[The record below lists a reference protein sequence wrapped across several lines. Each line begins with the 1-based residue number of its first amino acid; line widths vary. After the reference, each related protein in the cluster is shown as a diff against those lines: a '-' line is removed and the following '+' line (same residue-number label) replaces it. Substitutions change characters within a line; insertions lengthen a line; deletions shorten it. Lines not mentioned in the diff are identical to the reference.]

1 MHHHD
6 MTTCLIGMIAVC
18 RKDKG
23 LNGREVSRRMNKS
36 LDWCGKLERGTVKH
50 LTMIDYFGLAEVLDF
65 RASRFIAKVEAEHA
79 QDRH

>member
-18 RKDKG
+18 RKDMG

-36 LDWCGKLERGTVKH
+36 RDWCSGLERGTVKH
-50 LTMIDYFGLAEVLDF
+50 LSMTDYFGLAEVLDF
-65 RASRFIAKVEAEHA
+65 RASRFLAKVEAEHA
-79 QDRH
+79 PGRQ